1 VYHKINSNRY
11 PLCSYRCFVW
21 QVATNFEYSEAGA
34 NNLDSGF
41 EGVQLGANNVDYFIN
56 ITIRNSLNNNN
67 QG

>member
-1 VYHKINSNRY
+1 MCITKLIQIATLFAVIA
-11 PLCSYRCFVW
+11 
-21 QVATNFEYSEAGA
+21 ATNFEYSEAGA